1 MTKVVS
7 MDEKVTLRLPKELLD
22 SVDALVALGEYRS
35 RSDAIRGSLKQ
46 ALSRK
51 LHGSGEGDQD
61 VTVPLPE
68 RFVNDIDFL
77 VRVDY
82 YRTREDALYEAL
94 KIHLYET
101 LDLYKIKTR
110 SEAMQEIGFELAEA
124 DLQKKD
130 VDKVLKSP

>member
-1 MTKVVS
+1 

-22 SVDALVALGEYRS
+22 SLDLMVGLGQYKS
-35 RSDAIRGSLKQ
+35 RSDAIRDALKESLSK
-46 ALSRK
+46 K
-51 LHGSGEGDQD
+51 LHSSGGETQGVNVD
-61 VTVPLPE
+61 LPE

-82 YRTREDALYEAL
+82 YRTREDAIYEAL

-110 SEAMQEIGFELAEA
+110 SEAMQEIGWELAEA

-130 VDKVLKSP
+130 VDKVLKGQ

>member
-1 MTKVVS
+1 

-22 SVDALVALGEYRS
+22 SVDLMVALGQYKS
-35 RSDAIRGSLKQ
+35 RSDAIRGSLKEV
-46 ALSRK
+46 LSKK
-51 LHGSGEGDQD
+51 LHGGGTETQD
-61 VTVPLPE
+61 VKVELPD

-77 VRVDY
+77 VKVDY
-82 YRTREDALYEAL
+82 YQTRESAVYEAV

-130 VDKVLKSP
+130 VDNVLKSP